1 MKKILF
7 VGLLATL
14 VVACKGKNTPTT
26 NTTAPSN
33 AAAATIENG
42 VKIAF
47 YVLDTVAEKFDVYKE
62 ESGKFEKEG
71 AKLQEQLASMQREYE
86 RVYTEYESGAKKQIL
101 TPNQMAGYEQKLGL
115 LQQQMQEF
123 QSSKMTSFQQ
133 RQLDATTAIQN
144 KIIKY
149 SEDFSKEN
157 NIDLFLISGAGGQVA
172 YGNPSMD
179 VTDKFVA
186 FMNEK
191 EKSVG
196 K

>member
-1 MKKILF
+1 TE
-7 VGLLATL
+7 A
-14 VVACKGKNTPTT
+14 
-26 NTTAPSN
+26 AP
-33 AAAATIENG
+33 IKDG

-47 YVLDTVAEKFDVYKE
+47 YVLDSVAETFQVYKE
-62 ESGKFEKEG
+62 ESERFEKEG
-71 AKLQEQLASMQREYE
+71 AKLQEQLASMQRDYE
-86 RVYTEYESGAKKQIL
+86 RIYTEYESGAKKQIL
-101 TPNQMAGYEQKLGL
+101 TPNQMAAYEQRLGM

-123 QSSKMTSFQQ
+123 QGSKMAAFQQ
-133 RQLDATTAIQN
+133 KQLEATTAIQN

-149 SEDFSKEN
+149 SEEFSKDN
-157 NIDLFLISGAGGQVA
+157 GIDLFLISGAGGQVA

-179 VTDKFVA
+179 VTEKFVA

>member
-7 VGLLATL
+7 IGLLAGAL
-14 VVACKGKNTPTT
+14 VACKDKKT
-26 NTTAPSN
+26 TTATKDAIKTE
-33 AAAATIENG
+33 AAPIKDG

-47 YVLDTVAEKFDVYKE
+47 YVLDSVAETFQVYKE
-62 ESGKFEKEG
+62 ESERFEKEG

-86 RVYTEYESGAKKQIL
+86 RIYTEYESGAKKQIL
-101 TPNQMAGYEQKLGL
+101 TPNQMAAYEQRLGL

-123 QSSKMTSFQQ
+123 QGSKMAAFQQ
-133 RQLDATTAIQN
+133 KQLEATTAIQN

-149 SEDFSKEN
+149 SEEFSKDN
-157 NIDLFLISGAGGQVA
+157 GIDLFLISGAGGQVA
-172 YGNPSMD
+172 YGNPTMD
-179 VTDKFVA
+179 VTEKFVA